1 MFIITLLE
9 YLRFVIS
16 NFAQFVMKSS
26 QNGLN
31 IIFDMIQEYVYNEDP
46 EDMDKEQETDP
57 ASTAVINTAK
67 QVLLLNFK
75 MDN

>member
-1 MFIITLLE
+1 
-9 YLRFVIS
+9 
-16 NFAQFVMKSS
+16 MKSS